1 MAHAG
6 NALTVAALVFAAG
19 IFTGILSGTKMVDEM
34 ASLLIHLVPDSLG
47 SFYQQSLL

>member
-19 IFTGILSGTKMVDEM
+19 ILQEYSPALKWWTKWQ
-34 ASLLIHLVPDSLG
+34 AC
-47 SFYQQSLL
+47 